1 MDNRPSLVC
10 SSKSLR
16 FYIYVCIILFIVIFT
31 RFSVAPSVSNNTS
44 TKSNDNYDSTHDKS
58 GNSKTKSKLRIVI
71 ASHDMIFDDFSALT
85 AHDYFVMNRGPFLNI
100 TNEDYR
106 SEDVGREGYLYLRY
120 IYKYY
125 YNLADI
131 TLFVQG
137 RDILKPMSMIKGL
150 TEGTITMTDR
160 NDGFLWAHQYSC
172 VYDYTHGSGDNHLT
186 AAKMFSRGANMKRL
200 QRILDYPFQ
209 ATPIEK
215 AFNIYNLINITY
227 SLDISYPIYFIPNAI
242 FAISRELIHR
252 QPREY
257 YAKVARLLGD
267 NNRPFLG

>member
-31 RFSVAPSVSNNTS
+31 RFSIAPSNNNSNKSNN
-44 TKSNDNYDSTHDKS
+44 NYDSNSDS
-58 GNSKTKSKLRIVI
+58 NSKTKSKLRIVI

-150 TEGTITMTDR
+150 TDGSITMTDM

-172 VYDYTHGSGDNHLT
+172 VFNYTHGSGDNHIT

-209 ATPIEK
+209 STPIEK

-227 SLDISYPIYFIPNAI
+227 SLDISYPIHFLPNAI
-242 FAISRELIHR
+242 FAISRKLIHR

-257 YAKVARLLGD
+257 YARVARILGD